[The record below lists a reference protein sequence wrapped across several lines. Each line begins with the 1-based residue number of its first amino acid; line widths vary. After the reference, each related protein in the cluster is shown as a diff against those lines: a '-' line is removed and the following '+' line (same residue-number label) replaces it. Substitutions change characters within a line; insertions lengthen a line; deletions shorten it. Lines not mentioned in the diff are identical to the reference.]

1 MKILIVEDHNMVRE
15 VLSKLMRDA
24 DKKYQVVEA
33 KNGLEAVLKAH
44 EEKPD
49 VVIMDYDMPVYNGI
63 FASRKLQ
70 QELPDIPVLM
80 LSMYQSKEH
89 IMDAVQAGVK
99 GYLPKEARSEELLEA
114 VKALKKGGNWFKGDV
129 AEIIAAN
136 ISLSENKKVKRK
148 KSQLTARELQLTQYF
163 VEGMQSAEIAEL
175 CHISKRTVEVH
186 KSNIF
191 KKLGIRNNTELI
203 RYAIR
208 NQLVKI

>member
-148 KSQLTARELQLTQYF
+148 KSNLTPRELQLIQHF
-163 VEGMQSAEIAEL
+163 AEGMQSAEIAEL
-175 CHISKRTVEVH
+175 CYISKRTVEVH

>member
-24 DKKYQVVEA
+24 DKKNQVVEA
-33 KNGLEAVLKAH
+33 KNGLEAVLIAH
-44 EEKPD
+44 ETKPD

-70 QELPDIPVLM
+70 QELPNIPILM

-148 KSQLTARELQLTQYF
+148 KSNLTPRELQLIQHF
-163 VEGMQSAEIAEL
+163 AEGMQSAEIAEL
-175 CHISKRTVEVH
+175 CYISKRTVEVH

>member
-175 CHISKRTVEVH
+175 CYISKRTVEIH

>member
-1 MKILIVEDHNMVRE
+1 MKILIAEDHNMVRE
-15 VLSKLMRDA
+15 VLKKLILDASKTNS
-24 DKKYQVVEA
+24 VIEA

-44 EEKPD
+44 ENMPD
-49 VVIMDYDMPVYNGI
+49 VIVMDYDMPVYNGI
-63 FASRKLQ
+63 FACRKLN

-89 IMDAVQAGVK
+89 ILDAMQAGIK
-99 GYLPKEARSEELLEA
+99 GYMPKEARSEELLEA
-114 VKALKKGGNWFKGDV
+114 IKTLQKGGNWFKGEV

-136 ISLSENKKVKRK
+136 VNLTDTGKTTRK
-148 KSQLTARELQLTQYF
+148 KQALTAREQQMLQHFAQ
-163 VEGMQSAEIAEL
+163 GMKSMEIAEA

-186 KSNIF
+186 KANIF

>member
-1 MKILIVEDHNMVRE
+1 MKILIVEDHSMVRE

-24 DKKYQVVEA
+24 DKNNQVVEA

-49 VVIMDYDMPVYNGI
+49 VVIMDYDMPLYNGI
-63 FASRKLQ
+63 FACRKLQ
-70 QELPDIPVLM
+70 QELPNIPVLM

-136 ISLSENKKVKRK
+136 ISRVDNKKIKRK
-148 KSQLTARELQLTQYF
+148 KSQLTPRELQLIQHF
-163 VEGMQSAEIAEL
+163 AEGMQSTEIAEL

-208 NQLVKI
+208 NQLIKI